1 MNMAAEWLKAAY
13 LDVENIH
20 YIVKVEHLTSITAFH
35 AQQSIEK
42 SFKALVQ
49 NKYGKVNKQHDL
61 LKLYS
66 LISDSFTVQ
75 NSDMLDTLN
84 NLYTDSR
91 YPGDIGLLPY
101 GKPTLKD
108 AKEFYEFARDIFNQV
123 CTLLNISMDEIKA
136 H

>member
-1 MNMAAEWLKAAY
+1 MNMIEEWIKAAY
-13 LDVENIH
+13 LDVESMR
-20 YIVKVEHLTSITAFH
+20 YIVSVEHLTSITAFH

-42 SFKALVQ
+42 SFKALVE
-49 NKYGKVNKQHDL
+49 NKYSKVNKQHDL

-84 NLYTDSR
+84 QLYIDSR
-91 YPGDIGLLPY
+91 YPGSFGLLPY

-108 AKEFYEFARDIFNQV
+108 AKEFYEFAKDIFEQV
-123 CTLLNISMDEIKA
+123 CMFLNISIDEIKA
-136 H
+136 Q